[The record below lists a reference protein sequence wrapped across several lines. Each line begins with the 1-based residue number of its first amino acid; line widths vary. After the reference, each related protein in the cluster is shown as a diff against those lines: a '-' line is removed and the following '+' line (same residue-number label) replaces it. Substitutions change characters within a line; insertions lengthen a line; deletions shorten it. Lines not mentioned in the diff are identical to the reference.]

1 MDRLYTSVEI
11 ANWLLEK
18 NITIV
23 GTVRKVR
30 VGFPEEAFDTENRE
44 VLNKT
49 CHFEK
54 DKKDLCLSS
63 YTVQTKSKGKK
74 NVVILSTTRPM
85 HSCTKDDN
93 KSKPQIFKFYD
104 FTKGGTDIVD
114 QMNDYFTTRAKSLR
128 WVMIV
133 LYYMLDTA
141 RVNAKTIWCIK
152 NGIDHHKLIYYIFCW
167 DLAKTLTMPHVIR
180 QDINGLGLIVQLK
193 RNLFLGTA
201 FVVPKPKPKIKKRFE
216 CTAKRKECVIHE
228 ANCRKKQGKD
238 DCPRSTEQGQFC
250 GDSICQEHSL
260 RLCVKCLE

>member
-1 MDRLYTSVEI
+1 ME
-11 ANWLLEK
+11 
-18 NITIV
+18 
-23 GTVRKVR
+23 
-30 VGFPEEAFDTENRE
+30 FPEEVLDTKNRE
-44 VLNKT
+44 VLSKT

-54 DKKDLCLSS
+54 DKKDLCFSS
-63 YTVQTKSKGKK
+63 YTVQTKLKGKK
-74 NVVILSTTRPM
+74 NVVILSTTKPM

-152 NGIDHHKLIYYIFCW
+152 NGIDHHKLKSYNFGW

-180 QDINGLGLIVQLK
+180 RDVNGLGLMVQLK

-201 FVVPKPKPKIKKRFE
+201 FVVPEPKPKI
-216 CTAKRKECVIHE
+216 
-228 ANCRKKQGKD
+228 
-238 DCPRSTEQGQFC
+238 
-250 GDSICQEHSL
+250 
-260 RLCVKCLE
+260 

>member
-1 MDRLYTSVEI
+1 M
-11 ANWLLEK
+11 
-18 NITIV
+18 
-23 GTVRKVR
+23 
-30 VGFPEEAFDTENRE
+30 
-44 VLNKT
+44 
-49 CHFEK
+49 
-54 DKKDLCLSS
+54 
-63 YTVQTKSKGKK
+63 QTKSKCKK

-152 NGIDHHKLIYYIFCW
+152 NGIDHHKLKSYNFGW

-180 QDINGLGLIVQLK
+180 RDVNGLGLMVQLK

-201 FVVPKPKPKIKKRFE
+201 FVVPEPKPKIKKRFE
-216 CTAKRKECVIHE
+216 CTAKRKNMQFPSQTVIV
-228 ANCRKKQGKD
+228 
-238 DCPRSTEQGQFC
+238 QGQL
-250 GDSICQEHSL
+250 SNANLVEIEYVENNHSVHARNAL
-260 RLCVKCLE
+260 SKYFILL

>member
-1 MDRLYTSVEI
+1 ME
-11 ANWLLEK
+11 
-18 NITIV
+18 
-23 GTVRKVR
+23 
-30 VGFPEEAFDTENRE
+30 FPEEVLDTKNRE
-44 VLNKT
+44 VLSKT

-54 DKKDLCLSS
+54 DKKDLCFSS
-63 YTVQTKSKGKK
+63 YTVQTKLKGKK
-74 NVVILSTTRPM
+74 NVVILSTTKPM

-152 NGIDHHKLIYYIFCW
+152 NGIDHHKLKSYNFGW

-180 QDINGLGLIVQLK
+180 RDVNGLGLMVQLK

-201 FVVPKPKPKIKKRFE
+201 FVVPEPKRKIEKRFE
-216 CTAKRKECVIHE
+216 CTGKRKNV
-228 ANCRKKQGKD
+228 
-238 DCPRSTEQGQFC
+238 
-250 GDSICQEHSL
+250 
-260 RLCVKCLE
+260 

>member
-18 NITIV
+18 NITNV
-23 GTVRKVR
+23 GTVQKDR
-30 VGFPEEAFDTENRE
+30 VGFHEEVFDTKNRE
-44 VLNKT
+44 LSSKI

-93 KSKPQIFKFYD
+93 KSKPQIFNFYD

-152 NGIDHHKLIYYIFCW
+152 NGIDHHKLKSYNFGW
-167 DLAKTLTMPHVIR
+167 DLAKTLTMPHFIR
-180 QDINGLGLIVQLK
+180 RDVNGLGLMVQLK
-193 RNLFLGTA
+193 RNLFLAIA
-201 FVVPKPKPKIKKRFE
+201 FVVPEAKAKIEERFE
-216 CTAKRKECVIHE
+216 CTAKRKKYIIHE
-228 ANCRKKQGKD
+228 PNCRTKPEKCN
-238 DCPRSTEQGQFC
+238 CPRSTEQC
-250 GDSICQEHSL
+250 
-260 RLCVKCLE
+260 

>member
-1 MDRLYTSVEI
+1 M
-11 ANWLLEK
+11 
-18 NITIV
+18 
-23 GTVRKVR
+23 
-30 VGFPEEAFDTENRE
+30 
-44 VLNKT
+44 
-49 CHFEK
+49 
-54 DKKDLCLSS
+54 
-63 YTVQTKSKGKK
+63 QTKSNGKK
-74 NVVILSTTRPM
+74 NVVILPTTRPM

-104 FTKGGTDIVD
+104 FTKGGTDIFD

-152 NGIDHHKLIYYIFCW
+152 NGIDHHKLKSYNFGW

-180 QDINGLGLIVQLK
+180 RDVNGLGLMVQLK

-201 FVVPKPKPKIKKRFE
+201 FVVPEPKPKIEKRFE
-216 CTAKRKECVIHE
+216 CTAKRKKCVIHQ
-228 ANCRKKQGKD
+228 ANFSTKQEKD
-238 DCPRSTEQGQFC
+238 NCPRSTEQCQSC
-250 GDSICQEHSL
+250 GDSICREHSL